1 MFLFVPVFIV
11 SCIFVVISEVLI
23 FIVVA
28 FSLSTAAILTLA
40 AWYFFIISDLLF
52 LVSCCG
58 SFMSRPELILS
69 GLCWKSL
76 LGIFFSI
83 ARVLCVSTLPLR
95 LRPRAENRPIDVELC
110 LGGGLLDSSAAFVE
124 LVSGVS

>member
-1 MFLFVPVFIV
+1 MFIV
-11 SCIFVVISEVLI
+11 SFIFVVISEVLI

-95 LRPRAENRPIDVELC
+95 LRPRAENRLVDVELC
-110 LGGGLLDSSAAFVE
+110 LGGGLLDSSASFVE